1 MIGYAGIDPE
11 FRSSI
16 LPAPLGSIQPMKLTL
31 VGSRYFGATV
41 FDALVKDGVDIVQVV
56 APAADDRL
64 AIAAQAKGVAVH
76 VLANPKLVPG
86 DAIPDGTDLIVAAH
100 THARVSDEALSR
112 SRLRGIGYHPSLLP
126 RHRGIAAVEWT
137 ILEGDVIAGGSVY
150 HLAAGWDAGAIAAQD
165 WCFVLKGETARELWE
180 RALAPL
186 GLTLLTRVVRHA
198 AEHGELPAHPQD
210 ERFATKAPM
219 IRRTISL
226 SEEGK
231 AVGTSLIVT
240 AIGADRP
247 GIVSLLSDRAQGFG
261 ANWAGSRMANLAGQF
276 AGMVHFEVPAANA
289 EPLAQALSSLE
300 ASGLRVVIEK
310 VETPPAPAGRR
321 IVRLEL
327 TGLDRPGIVRDL
339 SRSLAEQGVSI
350 DDLHTEI
357 VDGNTSAEHLFKV
370 KALLVV
376 PESLPNEKLR
386 QALSALADE
395 MMVDIALGEATAKH
409 AD

>member
-1 MIGYAGIDPE
+1 MYTISIHERGGETDSPNAAVSVNGEGEYPVTVRNPFSPQEEARLEWYFEQHLRFPFTQQVEAQAAAASVTAYGESLFNQVFADRKAYARYQEALQSGVENLRFEIAGSPEFHQLHWEALKDPE
-11 FRSSI
+11 
-16 LPAPLGSIQPMKLTL
+16 LPQPLTL
-31 VGSRYFGATV
+31 
-41 FDALVKDGVDIVQVV
+41 Q
-56 APAADDRL
+56 
-64 AIAAQAKGVAVH
+64 
-76 VLANPKLVPG
+76 
-86 DAIPDGTDLIVAAH
+86 
-100 THARVSDEALSR
+100 
-112 SRLRGIGYHPSLLP
+112 
-126 RHRGIAAVEWT
+126 
-137 ILEGDVIAGGSVY
+137 
-150 HLAAGWDAGAIAAQD
+150 
-165 WCFVLKGETARELWE
+165 
-180 RALAPL
+180 
-186 GLTLLTRVVRHA
+186 
-198 AEHGELPAHPQD
+198 
-210 ERFATKAPM
+210 APM

-276 AGMVHFEVPAANA
+276 AGMVHFEVPPQNA
-289 EPLAQALSSLE
+289 EPLAQALRSLE
-300 ASGLRVVIEK
+300 SSGLRVVIEK

-339 SRSLAEQGVSI
+339 SRSLAQQGVSI

-376 PESLPNEKLR
+376 PETLPNDKLR
-386 QALSALADE
+386 QALSALANE
-395 MMVDIALGEATAKH
+395 MMVDIALGEEPAK
-409 AD
+409 ASG